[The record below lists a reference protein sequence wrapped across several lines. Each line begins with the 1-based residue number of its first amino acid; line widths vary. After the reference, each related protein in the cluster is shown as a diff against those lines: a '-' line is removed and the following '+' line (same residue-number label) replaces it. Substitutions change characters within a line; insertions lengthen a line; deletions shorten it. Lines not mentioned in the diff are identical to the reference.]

1 MSKYSDA
8 DFLVR
13 AALDQKDRR
22 SDTNVYIANLP
33 LSFTDRD
40 LELLAKDYGLIIT
53 SMLLR
58 DYEHAVH
65 VSRYGTYVGLVDYSS
80 NAEAAR
86 AVSMLHGKKLNS
98 NADSKD
104 RPLACCFAERVGP
117 CSFPEKSKI
126 IIIAFVIII
135 VSIIIIIII
144 IEARFKKA

>member
-8 DFLVR
+8 DFLAR

-58 DYEHAVH
+58 DYEHAV
-65 VSRYGTYVGLVDYSS
+65 GLVNYTS
-80 NAEAAR
+80 NEEAAR

-104 RPLACCFAERVGP
+104 RHLACCFAERVGP